1 MLATCHAVI
10 HEDGRTLRRRGNHKR
25 HRRLKKKPQ
34 ISQMSADLAKEGGHS
49 CPLQNLDR
57 DHDRDR
63 NPPGI
68 TSRQD
73 RQETPRGINHMRRR
87 RRPSPPL
94 CLCASVPLASA
105 NSTFHHSITPSLHH
119 SITPSLHHSITPSL
133 SPLSS
138 SAKSA
143 VNPKKNFCVFCAFC
157 GSLSIGITIWIYLS
171 SLGVR
176 GLSL

>member
-94 CLCASVPLASA
+94 CLCASVPLCLWRQP
-105 NSTFHHSITPSLHH
+105 TPHSITPSLHH
-119 SITPSLHHSITPSL
+119 SITPTLR
-133 SPLSS
+133 S

-157 GSLSIGITIWIYLS
+157 GSLSIRITIWIYLS